1 MAISTAIDQ
10 SAVARVVGIKTAFVN
25 LQGGIFL
32 LPQRLAIVGQGSTS
46 SVYSTDKRQITSASE
61 AGSLYGYG
69 SPIHLSA
76 LQLFPTIGDGVGT
89 IPVTIY
95 PLEDENLS
103 VASTGDIIPSG
114 SQTAIAAYK
123 VVISNIESS
132 QFVINIGDSVA
143 VIVASMVEAINSN
156 INMPVIAVDGTTDVT
171 LTSKWKGLSAN
182 NMKVEVVGSTTAGT
196 SFAIT
201 QMSGGLINP
210 NIDDALLQFSNVW
223 ETIVLNCLDLQDTTT
238 LDKYNVFGEGRWG
251 ALVKKPLVVFT
262 GTNLTTVN
270 DATTISDARK
280 TDRVNVQLV
289 LPGSKELAFVIAA
302 RQLVKIIKTANN
314 NPARDYGSQKATG
327 LIPGSD
333 SVQWNYIDRNTAV
346 SKGSSTIEVKDSVVN
361 LSDIVT
367 FYHPTGEP
375 IPAYR
380 YVCDIIKVQNIIFN
394 LDLIFNTERWDGAP
408 LIPNDQPT
416 VNPDAVTP
424 KMAIAEIRNMLDSLN
439 LNAITSEDSDHKAI
453 ILAEISALNPKRL
466 DIATTLRIS
475 GNANIISIDLNFG
488 FYFGT
493 PTVL

>member
-1 MAISTAIDQ
+1 MPISSAIDQ

-46 SVYSTDKRQITSASE
+46 SVYATTKRQITSANE
-61 AGSLYGYG
+61 AGSIYGYG

-76 LQLFPTIGDGVGT
+76 LQLFPTNGDGVGT
-89 IPVTIY
+89 IPVTVY
-95 PLEDENLS
+95 PLEDEALS
-103 VASTGDIIPSG
+103 VASTGDITPSG
-114 SQTAIAAYK
+114 TQTATAAYK
-123 VVISNIESS
+123 VVINNIESA
-132 QFVINIGDSVA
+132 QFVINAGDSVA
-143 VIVASMVEAINSN
+143 VRVASMVTAINSN
-156 INMPVIAVDGTTDVT
+156 INMPVIATDGTTKVN

-182 NMKVEVVGSTTAGT
+182 DIKVEVEGSTTAGT
-196 SFAIT
+196 VFAIV
-201 QMSGGLINP
+201 QPSGGLINP
-210 NIDDALLQFSNVW
+210 NIDDALAQFGNVW
-223 ETIVLNCLDLQDTTT
+223 ETMVLNCLNLSDTTT

-251 ALVKKPLVVFT
+251 ALVKKPLIVFT

-280 TDRVNVQLV
+280 TDRINAQLV
-289 LPGSKELAFVIAA
+289 LPGSKDLPLVIAA
-302 RQLVKIIKTANN
+302 RQLARIIKVANN

-327 LIPGSD
+327 LIAGDD

-346 SKGSSTIEVKDSVVN
+346 SKGSSTIEVKDGVVS
-361 LSDIVT
+361 LSDTVT

-380 YVCDIIKVQNIIFN
+380 YVCDIVKVQNIIFN
-394 LDLIFNTERWDGAP
+394 LDLIFNTPRWDGAP

-416 VNPDAVTP
+416 VNPEAVKP
-424 KMAIAEIRNMLDSLN
+424 SMAIAEIRAMLDSLN
-439 LNAITSEDSDHKAI
+439 LNAITSEDADHKAI

-466 DIATTLRIS
+466 DVATTLRIS
-475 GNANIISIDLNFG
+475 GNSNIISIDLNFG
-488 FYFGT
+488 FFFGT